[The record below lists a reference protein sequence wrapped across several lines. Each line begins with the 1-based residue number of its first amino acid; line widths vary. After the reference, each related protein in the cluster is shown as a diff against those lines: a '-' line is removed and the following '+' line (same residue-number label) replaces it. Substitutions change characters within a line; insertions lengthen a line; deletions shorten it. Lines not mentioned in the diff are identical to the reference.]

1 MARLVLMQHHDTG
14 LCVGLLGVGV
24 REGKEGPA
32 ALCTHCTL
40 LAPPSPQTWA
50 FMRAHK

>member
-14 LCVGLLGVGV
+14 LCVALFGVHV

-32 ALCTHCTL
+32 ALCTHRTL
-40 LAPPSPQTWA
+40 LAPPSPRTRA
-50 FMRAHK
+50 FMQAHK